1 MPTNENFLPNSLRL
15 YLKNLGLKLL
25 GLFFM
30 ALSIYLLLSILSYNS
45 ATQSLN
51 TSSTFPQTNLC
62 GNIGNTI
69 ANIFL
74 CFFGIASLT
83 FVFDTFII
91 GKYFFNPKSI
101 HHPIQKILLYMIVS
115 IIPTTLSLSYI
126 SGIMLSSFPTTAG
139 LGGFLGL
146 STKSY
151 ITKLFT
157 TLGITKYMHFIVFIL
172 SSVISVATS
181 YFAFDLTSKSIIR
194 FENFV
199 RITYTKIYDCLRY
212 LITKKPKPRTVVRPQ
227 KSRILSIAKKIVA
240 PAEKRQPKQP
250 ARSPSAQKQNTETK
264 KKISEPE
271 AKKYHLPTVDLLVK
285 IKEEKSE
292 DSNTESNIKKARM
305 LENILRE
312 YRLNGK
318 ITDIKAGPVIT
329 LFEME
334 PGPGIKTSQIKG
346 LNEDIARKIESISTR
361 IAVIPGTNKVGIELP
376 NLHRKMV
383 SLRDQF
389 ESNTFKNSEYK
400 LPISL
405 GASTNGQ
412 PVFVDL
418 ATMPHLLIAG
428 TTGSGKSVGV
438 NGMILSLLYKYTPD
452 ECKFIMIDPKMV
464 EFSIYNDIPHLLIP
478 VVTEPAKAVAAL
490 KWAVLEMEERYRNM
504 AAIGAKNI
512 ETFNQRAKAN
522 PGKKITRQVQTGFD
536 PQTGE
541 PTMEDKEIEIKP
553 IPYIVIVVDEMADL
567 MQTAKKEVEGAVAR
581 LAAMARATGIHL
593 ILSTQRPSV
602 DVITGTIKSN
612 FPNRISYRVASGQDS
627 RTILN
632 EYGAE
637 LMLGKGDMLYM
648 ATGGNTIRI
657 HGAFVS
663 EKEIENVVNFIKN
676 QAKPNYVKNITVAPK
691 APDTRAMSAID
702 KVALKESQNEDLY
715 SQAVEIILRSE
726 RPSISFLQRQL
737 GIGYNKSANLI
748 EKMEAQGIL
757 SKPDSTGKRV
767 LLTKRD

>member
-83 FVFDTFII
+83 FVFDTFIV
-91 GKYFFNPKSI
+91 GKYFFNPKNI

-250 ARSPSAQKQNTETK
+250 VRSPSAQKQNTETK

-702 KVALKESQNEDLY
+702 KAALKESQNEDLY

>member
-83 FVFDTFII
+83 FVFDTFIV

-212 LITKKPKPRTVVRPQ
+212 LITKKTKPRTVVRPQ
-227 KSRILSIAKKIVA
+227 KSRILSIAKKIVT

-702 KVALKESQNEDLY
+702 KAALKESQNEDLY

>member
-62 GNIGNTI
+62 GNTGNTI

-83 FVFDTFII
+83 FVFDTFIV
-91 GKYFFNPKSI
+91 GKYFFNPKNI

-250 ARSPSAQKQNTETK
+250 ARSPSAQKQDTETK

-702 KVALKESQNEDLY
+702 KAALKESQNEDLY

>member
-1 MPTNENFLPNSLRL
+1 MFNIENTLPNSFRA
-15 YLKNLGLKLL
+15 YFKNLCLKLL
-25 GLFFM
+25 GVFFI
-30 ALSIYLLLSILSYNS
+30 ALSIFLFLSIITYHFTDTSINT
-45 ATQSLN
+45 AGNFTTQN
-51 TSSTFPQTNLC
+51 F
-62 GNIGNTI
+62 GGFIGATI

-74 CFFGIASLT
+74 YFFGLTSL
-83 FVFDTFII
+83 VFIYNIFLV
-91 GKYFFNPKSI
+91 GKYFIFPQKI
-101 HHPIQKILLYMIVS
+101 FHPLKNILLYMTVS
-115 IIPTTLSLSYI
+115 IIPTSLSLSYI
-126 SGIMLSSFPTTAG
+126 SNIFLKNFPTRSG

-146 STKSY
+146 IIKTDINTLLDILYISRYMNIILFIISTLISCITLYFALDLTTKS
-151 ITKLFT
+151 
-157 TLGITKYMHFIVFIL
+157 IL
-172 SSVISVATS
+172 
-181 YFAFDLTSKSIIR
+181 K
-194 FENFV
+194 FENFI
-199 RITYTKIYDCLRY
+199 RLILSKIKNIILK
-212 LITKKPKPRTVVRPQ
+212 LFKKEAKPVKIKPQ
-227 KSRILSIAKKIVA
+227 KSKILSIAKKIT
-240 PAEKRQPKQP
+240 PKKQP
-250 ARSPSAQKQNTETK
+250 AKPSVATNVSKPKVVKET
-264 KKISEPE
+264 IPE
-271 AKKYHLPTVDLLVK
+271 KPKYILPTVDLLTKVK
-285 IKEEKSE
+285 PEKSE
-292 DSNTESNIKKARM
+292 NLNDESNIKKARM

-312 YRLNGK
+312 YKLEGK
-318 ITDIKAGPVIT
+318 ITNIKAGPVIT

-334 PGPGIKTSQIKG
+334 PGPGIKTSQIKS

-389 ESNTFKNSEYK
+389 ESDTFKNSEHK

-405 GASTNGQ
+405 GADTGGH

-490 KWAVLEMEERYRNM
+490 KWAVVEMEERYRNM

-512 ETFNQRAKAN
+512 ETFNARAKSRPN
-522 PGKKITRQVQTGFD
+522 YSITRQVQTGFD

-541 PTMEDKEIEIKP
+541 PIMEDKKIDIKP

-648 ATGGNTIRI
+648 ATGGNTVRI

-663 EKEIENVVNFIKN
+663 EKEIETVVNFIKA
-676 QAKPNYVKNITVAPK
+676 QAKPNYVKNITVEKKEPNK
-691 APDTRAMSAID
+691 LSTLD
-702 KVALKESQNEDLY
+702 KMALKESQNADLY
-715 SQAVEIILRSE
+715 AQAVEIVLSSE
-726 RPSISFLQRQL
+726 RPSISYLQRQL

-767 LLTKRD
+767 ILTKRD

>member
-25 GLFFM
+25 GVFFM

-83 FVFDTFII
+83 FVFDTFIV
-91 GKYFFNPKSI
+91 GKYFFNPKNI

-126 SGIMLSSFPTTAG
+126 SGIILSSFPTTAG

-199 RITYTKIYDCLRY
+199 RITYNKIYDCLRY

-250 ARSPSAQKQNTETK
+250 VRSPSVQKQNTETK

-702 KVALKESQNEDLY
+702 KAALKESQNEDLY

>member
-30 ALSIYLLLSILSYNS
+30 ALSIYLLASVLSYNS

-51 TSSTFPQTNLC
+51 TASTFPQTNLC

-83 FVFDTFII
+83 FVFDTFIV
-91 GKYFFNPKSI
+91 GKYFFNSKSI

-151 ITKLFT
+151 IAELFT

-512 ETFNQRAKAN
+512 ETFNQRAKTN

-676 QAKPNYVKNITVAPK
+676 QAKPNYVKNITVTPQ

-702 KVALKESQNEDLY
+702 RAALKESQNEDLY

>member
-1 MPTNENFLPNSLRL
+1 MFNIENTLPNSFRA
-15 YLKNLGLKLL
+15 YFKNLCLKLL
-25 GLFFM
+25 GVFFI
-30 ALSIYLLLSILSYNS
+30 ALSIFLFLSIITYHFTDTSINT
-45 ATQSLN
+45 AGNFTTQN
-51 TSSTFPQTNLC
+51 F
-62 GNIGNTI
+62 GGFIGATI

-74 CFFGIASLT
+74 YFFGLTSL
-83 FVFDTFII
+83 VFIYNIFLV
-91 GKYFFNPKSI
+91 GKYFIFPQKI
-101 HHPIQKILLYMIVS
+101 FHPIKNILLYMTIS
-115 IIPTTLSLSYI
+115 IIPTSLSLSYI
-126 SGIMLSSFPTTAG
+126 SNIFLKNFPTRSG

-146 STKSY
+146 IIKTDINTLLDTLYISRYMNIILFIISTLISCITLYFALDLTTKS
-151 ITKLFT
+151 
-157 TLGITKYMHFIVFIL
+157 IL
-172 SSVISVATS
+172 
-181 YFAFDLTSKSIIR
+181 K
-194 FENFV
+194 FENFI
-199 RITYTKIYDCLRY
+199 RLILSKIKNIILK
-212 LITKKPKPRTVVRPQ
+212 LFKKEAKPVKIKPQ
-227 KSRILSIAKKIVA
+227 KSKILSIAKKIT
-240 PAEKRQPKQP
+240 PKKQP
-250 ARSPSAQKQNTETK
+250 AKPSVATNVSKPKVVKET
-264 KKISEPE
+264 IPE
-271 AKKYHLPTVDLLVK
+271 KPKYILPTVDLLTKVK
-285 IKEEKSE
+285 PEKSE
-292 DSNTESNIKKARM
+292 NLNDESNIKKARM

-312 YRLNGK
+312 YKLEGK
-318 ITDIKAGPVIT
+318 ITNIKAGPVIT

-334 PGPGIKTSQIKG
+334 PGPGIKTSQIKS

-389 ESNTFKNSEYK
+389 ESDTFKNSEHK

-405 GASTNGQ
+405 GADTGGH

-490 KWAVLEMEERYRNM
+490 KWAVIEMEERYRNM

-512 ETFNQRAKAN
+512 ETFNARAKSRPN
-522 PGKKITRQVQTGFD
+522 YSITRQVQTGFD

-541 PTMEDKEIEIKP
+541 PIMEDKKIDIKP

-648 ATGGNTIRI
+648 ATGGNTVRI

-663 EKEIENVVNFIKN
+663 EKEIETVVNFIKA
-676 QAKPNYVKNITVAPK
+676 QAKPNYVRNITVEKKEPNK
-691 APDTRAMSAID
+691 LSTLD
-702 KVALKESQNEDLY
+702 KMALKENQNADLY
-715 SQAVEIILRSE
+715 AQAVEIVLSSE
-726 RPSISFLQRQL
+726 RPSISYLQRQL

-767 LLTKRD
+767 ILTKRD

>member
-83 FVFDTFII
+83 FVFDTFIV
-91 GKYFFNPKSI
+91 GKYFFNPKNI

-151 ITKLFT
+151 FTKLFT

-702 KVALKESQNEDLY
+702 KATLKESQNEDLY

>member
-83 FVFDTFII
+83 FVFDTFIV

-157 TLGITKYMHFIVFIL
+157 TLGITKYMHFIIFIL

-199 RITYTKIYDCLRY
+199 RITYNKIYDCLRY

-240 PAEKRQPKQP
+240 PAEKKQPKQP
-250 ARSPSAQKQNTETK
+250 ARSPSTQKQNTETK
-264 KKISEPE
+264 KKVSEPE

-702 KVALKESQNEDLY
+702 RAALKESQNEDLY

>member
-30 ALSIYLLLSILSYNS
+30 ALSIYLLVSILSYNS
-45 ATQSLN
+45 TTQSLN
-51 TSSTFPQTNLC
+51 TASTFPQTNLC

-83 FVFDTFII
+83 FVFDTFIV

-151 ITKLFT
+151 IAELFT

-172 SSVISVATS
+172 SSVVSVATL

-199 RITYTKIYDCLRY
+199 RITYNKIYDCLRY

-250 ARSPSAQKQNTETK
+250 VRSPSAQKQNMEPK

-702 KVALKESQNEDLY
+702 RAALKESQNEDLY

>member
-25 GLFFM
+25 GVFFM

-74 CFFGIASLT
+74 CFFGIASLI
-83 FVFDTFII
+83 FVFDTFIV
-91 GKYFFNPKSI
+91 GKYFFNPKNI

-172 SSVISVATS
+172 SSVVSVATL

-199 RITYTKIYDCLRY
+199 RITYNKIYDCLRY

-702 KVALKESQNEDLY
+702 KAALKESQNEDLY

>member
-1 MPTNENFLPNSLRL
+1 MLNIENTLPNSLRA
-15 YLKNLGLKLL
+15 YLKNLCLKLL
-25 GLFFM
+25 GIFFITSSIFIF
-30 ALSIYLLLSILSYNS
+30 LSVISYHF
-45 ATQSLN
+45 TDTSLN
-51 TSSTFPQTNLC
+51 TAGNFELKNFGGVIGSSIS
-62 GNIGNTI
+62 NI
-69 ANIFL
+69 L
-74 CFFGIASLT
+74 LYFFGLT
-83 FVFDTFII
+83 SFVFIYDLFLV
-91 GKYFFNPKSI
+91 GKYFIYP
-101 HHPIQKILLYMIVS
+101 QKISRPLKTILLYMTTS
-115 IIPTTLSLSYI
+115 TIPTCLSLSYI
-126 SGIMLSSFPTTAG
+126 SNVMLKSFPTRCG

-146 STKSY
+146 IIKNDLNNMLQTFNISKYTSIIIFTISTIISL
-151 ITKLFT
+151 ITL
-157 TLGITKYMHFIVFIL
+157 
-172 SSVISVATS
+172 
-181 YFAFDLTSKSIIR
+181 YFALDLTIKSLLK
-194 FENFV
+194 FENFSRFV
-199 RITYTKIYDCLRY
+199 LSKLKTILLKLFKKQVKQTKI
-212 LITKKPKPRTVVRPQ
+212 KPK
-227 KSRILSIAKKIVA
+227 KSKILSIAKKISHKKTTTKKVVPA
-240 PAEKRQPKQP
+240 PISKPKIQ
-250 ARSPSAQKQNTETK
+250 TET
-264 KKISEPE
+264 ISP
-271 AKKYHLPTVDLLVK
+271 KTKYILPTVDLLTKVK
-285 IKEEKSE
+285 PEKPE
-292 DSNTESNIKKARM
+292 DSNEDSNIKKARM
-305 LENILRE
+305 LENILHE
-312 YRLNGK
+312 YKLEGK
-318 ITDIKAGPVIT
+318 ITNIKAGPVIT

-334 PGPGIKTSQIKG
+334 PGPGIKTSQIKS

-389 ESNTFKNSEYK
+389 ESNNFKNSEYK

-405 GASTNGQ
+405 GADTGGR

-438 NGMILSLLYKYTPD
+438 NGMILSLLYKYTPN

-490 KWAVLEMEERYRNM
+490 KWAVVEMEERYRNM

-512 ETFNQRAKAN
+512 ETFNQRVKSKPN
-522 PGKKITRQVQTGFD
+522 YSITRQIQTGFN
-536 PQTGE
+536 PETGE
-541 PTMEDKEIEIKP
+541 PIMEDKKIDIKP

-648 ATGGNTIRI
+648 GTGGNTVRI

-663 EKEIENVVNFIKN
+663 EKEIENVVNFIK
-676 QAKPNYVKNITVAPK
+676 
-691 APDTRAMSAID
+691 
-702 KVALKESQNEDLY
+702 
-715 SQAVEIILRSE
+715 
-726 RPSISFLQRQL
+726 
-737 GIGYNKSANLI
+737 
-748 EKMEAQGIL
+748 
-757 SKPDSTGKRV
+757 
-767 LLTKRD
+767 

>member
-83 FVFDTFII
+83 FVFDTFIV

-227 KSRILSIAKKIVA
+227 KSRILSIAKKIVT

-757 SKPDSTGKRV
+757 SKPDSSGKRV

>member
-83 FVFDTFII
+83 FVFDTFIV

-126 SGIMLSSFPTTAG
+126 SSIMLSSFPTTAG

-227 KSRILSIAKKIVA
+227 KSRILSIAKKIVT

-702 KVALKESQNEDLY
+702 KAALKESQNEDLY

>member
-30 ALSIYLLLSILSYNS
+30 ALSIYLLASILSYNS
-45 ATQSLN
+45 TTQSLN
-51 TSSTFPQTNLC
+51 TASTFPQTNLC

-126 SGIMLSSFPTTAG
+126 SDIMLSSFPTTAG

-157 TLGITKYMHFIVFIL
+157 TLGITKYMHFIIFIL
-172 SSVISVATS
+172 SSVISVATL

-250 ARSPSAQKQNTETK
+250 VKTPSAQKQNTETK
-264 KKISEPE
+264 KKVSEPE

-702 KVALKESQNEDLY
+702 KAALKESQNEDLY

-748 EKMEAQGIL
+748 EKMEAQGLL

>member
-1 MPTNENFLPNSLRL
+1 M
-15 YLKNLGLKLL
+15 
-25 GLFFM
+25 
-30 ALSIYLLLSILSYNS
+30 LSVLTYHQSDL
-45 ATQSLN
+45 SLN
-51 TSSTFPQTNLC
+51 TAGNFEIKNFGGYIGSS
-62 GNIGNTI
+62 I
-69 ANIFL
+69 ANVFL
-74 CFFGIASLT
+74 SFFGLT
-83 FVFDTFII
+83 SFIFIYDTFLL
-91 GKYFFNPKSI
+91 GKFFISP
-101 HHPIQKILLYMIVS
+101 QKIFHPLKNIFLYMIVS
-115 IIPTTLSLSYI
+115 IIPTSLSLSYV
-126 SGIMLSSFPTTAG
+126 SDVMLKTFPTRSG
-139 LGGFLGL
+139 LGGFLGFIIKNDLNSLLDTLYISRYMNIIIFTL
-146 STKSY
+146 STIASF
-151 ITKLFT
+151 ITL
-157 TLGITKYMHFIVFIL
+157 
-172 SSVISVATS
+172 
-181 YFAFDLTSKSIIR
+181 YFALNLTFKSILK

-199 RITYTKIYDCLRY
+199 CFVLSKLKIAVLKLLKKQPQKTKIA
-212 LITKKPKPRTVVRPQ
+212 PQ
-227 KSRILSIAKKIVA
+227 KSRILSIAKKI
-240 PAEKRQPKQP
+240 
-250 ARSPSAQKQNTETK
+250 SK
-264 KKISEPE
+264 KKPAKTKVAISSTPKPKVIKEEIPE
-271 AKKYHLPTVDLLVK
+271 KPKYILPSVDLL
-285 IKEEKSE
+285 IKPKPEKTE
-292 DSNTESNIKKARM
+292 NLNDESNVKKARM

-312 YRLNGK
+312 YKLDGK
-318 ITDIKAGPVIT
+318 ITNIKAGPVIT

-334 PGPGIKTSQIKG
+334 PGPGIKTSQIKS

-383 SLRDQF
+383 SLRTQF
-389 ESNTFKNSEYK
+389 ESNTFKNSEHK

-405 GASTNGQ
+405 GADTGGR

-490 KWAVLEMEERYRNM
+490 KWAVVEMEERYRNM

-512 ETFNQRAKAN
+512 ETFNERAKSKPN
-522 PGKKITRQVQTGFD
+522 YTITRQIQTGFD
-536 PQTGE
+536 PETGE
-541 PTMEDKEIEIKP
+541 PIMEDKKIDIKP

-648 ATGGNTIRI
+648 ATGGNTVRI

-663 EKEIENVVNFIKN
+663 EKEIENVVSFIKE
-676 QAKPNYVKNITVAPK
+676 QAKPNYVKNITVEKKEPNK
-691 APDTRAMSAID
+691 LSTID
-702 KVALKESQNEDLY
+702 KLALKESQNADLY
-715 SQAVEIILRSE
+715 SQAVEIVLSSE
-726 RPSISFLQRQL
+726 RPSISYLQRQL

-767 LLTKRD
+767 ILAKKD

>member
-1 MPTNENFLPNSLRL
+1 MFNIENTLPNSFRA
-15 YLKNLGLKLL
+15 YFRNLCLKLL
-25 GLFFM
+25 GVFFI
-30 ALSIYLLLSILSYNS
+30 ALSIFLFLSIITYHFTDTSINT
-45 ATQSLN
+45 AGNFTTQN
-51 TSSTFPQTNLC
+51 F
-62 GNIGNTI
+62 GGFIGATI

-74 CFFGIASLT
+74 YFFGLTSL
-83 FVFDTFII
+83 VFIYNIFLV
-91 GKYFFNPKSI
+91 GKYFIFPQKI
-101 HHPIQKILLYMIVS
+101 FHPIKNILLYMTVS
-115 IIPTTLSLSYI
+115 IIPTSLSLSYI
-126 SGIMLSSFPTTAG
+126 SNIFLKNFPTRSG

-146 STKSY
+146 IIKTDINTLLDTLYISRYMNIILFIISTLISCITLYFALDLTTKS
-151 ITKLFT
+151 
-157 TLGITKYMHFIVFIL
+157 IL
-172 SSVISVATS
+172 
-181 YFAFDLTSKSIIR
+181 K
-194 FENFV
+194 FENFI
-199 RITYTKIYDCLRY
+199 RLILSKIKNIILK
-212 LITKKPKPRTVVRPQ
+212 LFKKEAKPVKIKPQ
-227 KSRILSIAKKIVA
+227 KSKILSIAKKIT
-240 PAEKRQPKQP
+240 PKKQP
-250 ARSPSAQKQNTETK
+250 TKPSVATNVSKPKVIKET
-264 KKISEPE
+264 IPE
-271 AKKYHLPTVDLLVK
+271 KPKYILPTVDLLTKVK
-285 IKEEKSE
+285 PEKSE
-292 DSNTESNIKKARM
+292 NLNDESNIKKARM

-312 YRLNGK
+312 YKLEGK
-318 ITDIKAGPVIT
+318 ITNIKAGPVIT

-334 PGPGIKTSQIKG
+334 PGPGIKTSQIKS

-389 ESNTFKNSEYK
+389 ESDTFKNSEHK

-405 GASTNGQ
+405 GADTGGH

-490 KWAVLEMEERYRNM
+490 KWAVIEMEERYRNM

-512 ETFNQRAKAN
+512 ETFNARAKSRPN
-522 PGKKITRQVQTGFD
+522 YSITRQVQTGFD

-541 PTMEDKEIEIKP
+541 PIMEDKKIDIKP

-648 ATGGNTIRI
+648 ATGGNTVRI

-663 EKEIENVVNFIKN
+663 EKEIETVVNFIKA
-676 QAKPNYVKNITVAPK
+676 QAKPNYVRNITVEKKEPNK
-691 APDTRAMSAID
+691 LSTLD
-702 KVALKESQNEDLY
+702 KMALKENQNADLY
-715 SQAVEIILRSE
+715 AQAVEIVLSSE
-726 RPSISFLQRQL
+726 RPSISYLQRQL

-767 LLTKRD
+767 ILTKRD

>member
-1 MPTNENFLPNSLRL
+1 MFNIENTLPNSFRA
-15 YLKNLGLKLL
+15 YFKNLCLKLL
-25 GLFFM
+25 GVFFI
-30 ALSIYLLLSILSYNS
+30 ALSIFLFLSIITYHFTDTSINT
-45 ATQSLN
+45 AGNFTTQN
-51 TSSTFPQTNLC
+51 F
-62 GNIGNTI
+62 GGFIGATI

-74 CFFGIASLT
+74 YFFGLTSL
-83 FVFDTFII
+83 VFIYNIFLV
-91 GKYFFNPKSI
+91 GKYFIFPQKI
-101 HHPIQKILLYMIVS
+101 FHPIKNILLYMTVS
-115 IIPTTLSLSYI
+115 IIPTSLSLSYI
-126 SGIMLSSFPTTAG
+126 SNIFLKNFPTRSG

-146 STKSY
+146 IIKTDINTLLDTLYISRYMNIILFIISTLISCITLYFALDLTTKS
-151 ITKLFT
+151 
-157 TLGITKYMHFIVFIL
+157 IL
-172 SSVISVATS
+172 
-181 YFAFDLTSKSIIR
+181 K
-194 FENFV
+194 FENFI
-199 RITYTKIYDCLRY
+199 RLILSKIKNIILK
-212 LITKKPKPRTVVRPQ
+212 LFKKEAKPVKIKPQ
-227 KSRILSIAKKIVA
+227 KSKILSIAKKIT
-240 PAEKRQPKQP
+240 PKKQP
-250 ARSPSAQKQNTETK
+250 AKPSVATNVSKPKVVKET
-264 KKISEPE
+264 IPE
-271 AKKYHLPTVDLLVK
+271 KPKYILPTVDLLTKVK
-285 IKEEKSE
+285 PEKSE
-292 DSNTESNIKKARM
+292 NLNDESNIKKARM

-312 YRLNGK
+312 YKLEGK
-318 ITDIKAGPVIT
+318 ITNIKAGPVIT

-334 PGPGIKTSQIKG
+334 PGPGIKTSQIKS

-389 ESNTFKNSEYK
+389 ESDTFKNSEHK

-405 GASTNGQ
+405 GADTGGH

-490 KWAVLEMEERYRNM
+490 KWAVVEMEERYRNM

-512 ETFNQRAKAN
+512 ETFNARAKSHPN
-522 PGKKITRQVQTGFD
+522 YSITRQVQTGFD

-541 PTMEDKEIEIKP
+541 PIMEDKKIDIKP

-648 ATGGNTIRI
+648 ATGGNTVRI

-663 EKEIENVVNFIKN
+663 EKEIETVVNFIKA
-676 QAKPNYVKNITVAPK
+676 QAKPNYVRNITVEKKEPNK
-691 APDTRAMSAID
+691 LSTLD
-702 KVALKESQNEDLY
+702 KMALKESQNADLY
-715 SQAVEIILRSE
+715 AQAVEIVLSSE
-726 RPSISFLQRQL
+726 RPSISYLQRQL

-767 LLTKRD
+767 ILTKRD

>member
-1 MPTNENFLPNSLRL
+1 MFNIENTLPNSFRA
-15 YLKNLGLKLL
+15 YFKNLCLKLL
-25 GLFFM
+25 GVFFI
-30 ALSIYLLLSILSYNS
+30 ALSIFLFLSIITYHFTDTSINT
-45 ATQSLN
+45 AGNFTTQN
-51 TSSTFPQTNLC
+51 F
-62 GNIGNTI
+62 GGFIGATI

-74 CFFGIASLT
+74 YFFGLTSL
-83 FVFDTFII
+83 VFIYNIFLV
-91 GKYFFNPKSI
+91 GKYFIFPQKI
-101 HHPIQKILLYMIVS
+101 FHPIKNILLYMTVS
-115 IIPTTLSLSYI
+115 IIPTSLSLSYI
-126 SGIMLSSFPTTAG
+126 SNIFLKNFPTRSG

-146 STKSY
+146 IIKTDINTLLDTLYISRYMNIILFIISTLISCITLYFALDLTTKS
-151 ITKLFT
+151 
-157 TLGITKYMHFIVFIL
+157 IL
-172 SSVISVATS
+172 
-181 YFAFDLTSKSIIR
+181 K
-194 FENFV
+194 FENFI
-199 RITYTKIYDCLRY
+199 RLILSKIKNIILK
-212 LITKKPKPRTVVRPQ
+212 LFKKEAKPVKIKPQ
-227 KSRILSIAKKIVA
+227 KSKILSIAKKIT
-240 PAEKRQPKQP
+240 PKKQP
-250 ARSPSAQKQNTETK
+250 AKPSVATNVSKPKVVKET
-264 KKISEPE
+264 IPE
-271 AKKYHLPTVDLLVK
+271 KPKYILPTVDLLTKVK
-285 IKEEKSE
+285 PEKSE
-292 DSNTESNIKKARM
+292 NLNDESNIKKARM

-312 YRLNGK
+312 YKLEGK
-318 ITDIKAGPVIT
+318 ITNIKAGPVIT

-334 PGPGIKTSQIKG
+334 PGPGIKTSQIKS

-383 SLRDQF
+383 SLRNQF
-389 ESNTFKNSEYK
+389 ESDTFKNSEHK

-405 GASTNGQ
+405 GADTGGH

-490 KWAVLEMEERYRNM
+490 KWAVIEMEERYRNM

-512 ETFNQRAKAN
+512 ETFNARAKSRPN
-522 PGKKITRQVQTGFD
+522 YSITRQVQTGFD

-541 PTMEDKEIEIKP
+541 PIMEDKKIDIKP

-648 ATGGNTIRI
+648 ATGGNTVRI

-663 EKEIENVVNFIKN
+663 EKEIETVVNFIKA
-676 QAKPNYVKNITVAPK
+676 QAKPNYVKNITVEKKEPNK
-691 APDTRAMSAID
+691 LSTLD
-702 KVALKESQNEDLY
+702 KMALKESQNADLY
-715 SQAVEIILRSE
+715 AQAVEIVLSSE
-726 RPSISFLQRQL
+726 RPSISYLQRQL

-767 LLTKRD
+767 ILTKRD